1 MIPKYHACFVL
12 TGPSLSSRTN
22 FIQLLGPKFFIRFPY
37 ISIKTLQTK
46 KEERSSNQP
55 NQAPKS
61 PPKHEKISTNSSF
74 FPIFFVF
81 PSWCWCIFCLWGVFR
96 WIMKPLQLQHLKC
109 VAASKR
115 LDRFPVSGQIKHM
128 LFSLNGETH
137 HLAVF
142 FCYFMQFNLIP

>member
-22 FIQLLGPKFFIRFPY
+22 FIQLLGPIRFPY

-61 PPKHEKISTNSSF
+61 PPKHREKINQLKL
-74 FPIFFVF
+74 FP
-81 PSWCWCIFCLWGVFR
+81 
-96 WIMKPLQLQHLKC
+96 H
-109 VAASKR
+109 
-115 LDRFPVSGQIKHM
+115 
-128 LFSLNGETH
+128 
-137 HLAVF
+137 F
-142 FCYFMQFNLIP
+142 FCFSFLVLVPLLPLGSLPVHYEATATAAPQMCRCFEKIGPISSVRAN